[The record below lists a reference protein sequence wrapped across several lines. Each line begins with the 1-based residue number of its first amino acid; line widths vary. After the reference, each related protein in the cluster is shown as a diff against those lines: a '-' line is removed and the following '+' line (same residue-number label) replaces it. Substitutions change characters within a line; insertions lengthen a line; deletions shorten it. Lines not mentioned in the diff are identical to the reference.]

1 MALPARCDVL
11 VVGAGPVGMTLG
23 AELLRQKAGSVLV
36 IDRQAEGAN
45 ESRAAVI
52 HARTLEVLEGLGVT
66 DRLIARGLR
75 IADFRL
81 RDRDRVLLTMNFDG
95 IPSAYRF
102 ALLCPQNVT
111 EDVLQARL
119 AELGGSIER
128 PWALQALDPHED
140 HIVARIGNGD
150 AAHDVQARW
159 VVGCDGSRSFVRE
172 AAGIAFEGGSYAE
185 SFVLADVH
193 LRWPIGR
200 HEVSLLL
207 SPDGMVLVAP
217 LPGDHYRIVATVR
230 EQPPAEPSRDF
241 VQAILDQR
249 GPIAAPAVVEDV
261 VWSSRFRIHHR
272 VAARFRQ
279 GRILLCG
286 DAAHVHSPAGGQ
298 GMNTGIQDA
307 ASLAASL
314 AEALRSGDLAALDSW
329 AEQRRA
335 NARRVVRL
343 TDRMT
348 RAATASSLPARTL
361 RRLALGIASH
371 LPPLRQRM
379 AVSIAELDLR

>member
-11 VVGAGPVGMTLG
+11 VVGAGPVGMTVG
-23 AELLRQKAGSVLV
+23 AELLRQKAGPVLV

-52 HARTLEVLEGLGVT
+52 HARTLEVLEPLGIT
-66 DRLIARGLR
+66 DRLVARGLKVS
-75 IADFRL
+75 DFRL
-81 RDRDRVLLTMNFDG
+81 RDRDHVLLTMNFDH
-95 IPSAYRF
+95 IPSKYRF

-111 EDVLQARL
+111 EEVLGERI
-119 AELGGSIER
+119 AELGGAIER
-128 PWALQALDPHED
+128 PRVLQALHPQED
-140 HIVARIGNGD
+140 HVIARISDGD
-150 AAHDVQARW
+150 SFQDVEARW

-172 AAGIAFEGGSYAE
+172 TAGIAFEGGSYAE

-200 HEVSLLL
+200 DEVSLLL

-230 EQPPAEPSRDF
+230 EEPPAQPSRDF

-279 GRILLCG
+279 GRIVLCG

-307 ASLAASL
+307 ASLAAPL
-314 AEALRSGDLAALDSW
+314 AEALRSGDLAGLDAW